1 MEALN
6 YKISPKTFRCF
17 VDDSHTRFQE
27 RSHTDKFLKIWNKQ
41 DPAIKYTVEFE
52 DHKHSL
58 NFLDISISS
67 NTTNRKYEF
76 KVHQKDAITNIHI
89 KPNSC
94 IDPSITK
101 SVFKGFLHRAHTICS
116 EKFIKEEIQFLVNMF
131 VENGH
136 KRTFLEVLVKDY
148 NTKNKNNHNHN
159 DTNRKKI
166 PWIPN
171 IGPKI
176 RKEFKK
182 VNKDITFTSGKNL
195 QSILCQNKP
204 KLLPNSHPGMYQ
216 LDCSCNG
223 RYIGESKKKVLTRCI
238 EHQQDSIKG
247 NWESSGTTEHT
258 KECHGQFNWIYPR
271 TTAVMSNMY
280 ERKVCEA
287 LEINRL
293 KTLNETDKTFKVLNR
308 DNGDYVTMNSW
319 KPLFRKIGN
328 H

>member
-1 MEALN
+1 M
-6 YKISPKTFRCF
+6 
-17 VDDSHTRFQE
+17 Q
-27 RSHTDKFLKIWNKQ
+27 
-41 DPAIKYTVEFE
+41 
-52 DHKHSL
+52 
-58 NFLDISISS
+58 
-67 NTTNRKYEF
+67 
-76 KVHQKDAITNIHI
+76 
-89 KPNSC
+89 
-94 IDPSITK
+94 
-101 SVFKGFLHRAHTICS
+101 
-116 EKFIKEEIQFLVNMF
+116 VNMF

-136 KRTFLEVLVKDY
+136 KRTPLEALVKDY
-148 NTKNKNNHNHN
+148 NTKNKNSDNRN
-159 DTNRKKI
+159 DTNRNKI

-204 KLLPNSHPGMYQ
+204 KLLPNSHPGVYQ

-247 NWESSGTTEHT
+247 NWESSGATEYT
-258 KECHGQFNWIYPR
+258 KECHGQFNWIHPR
-271 TTAVMSNMY
+271 TIAVMSNMY
-280 ERKVCEA
+280 KRKVCEA

-293 KTLNETDKTFKVLNR
+293 KTLNKTDKTFKVLNR
-308 DNGDYVTMNSW
+308 QYGVYVTRNSW
-319 KPLFRKIGN
+319 KPLFWKIGD